1 MRDLSKRDWIYKLTS
16 ATFKTRARTVDHLG
30 REQIADCPTA
40 ISELWKN
47 SYDAYATS
55 VNIDLFKN
63 SSHGDVA
70 LLSDD
75 GHGMSLEDFT
85 ERWLTIGTESKAKD
99 EATNKIYRNGMPIR
113 PKLGQKGIGRLSSA
127 KLGPLL
133 LLISK
138 KKDKGPIAAL
148 LDWRLFENSYLNL
161 SDIRVAVRT
170 IKAEGLKPLLPAMA
184 EEVLRG
190 VYPDPKKDVRAP
202 EIAKAWQLFD
212 SDRAK
217 KKLPSMAELIKKD
230 LENLPFNEEHW
241 NLWQTVDEKMHHGTA
256 MLVSRLNFDLQ
267 TFISPGD
274 FIDSTAESSKK
285 RFVSTLSNFID
296 PYPSDKTS
304 LVGEFN
310 YGVYAHHDGER
321 RVLLEKSAGLSP
333 EIVAM
338 AEHKVSGRISDN
350 GVFTGVLT
358 VFGTV
363 IEDVIIRPP
372 TDLPARPRR
381 DTRVGGFDIFLATA
395 EFEKNSSTLD
405 DAQLTRFIDQANKY
419 SGLLIFRDGLRVMPY
434 GREDNDYF
442 EIESRRGK
450 NAGAAFWNN
459 RRLFGRVSVSRA
471 DNPNLKDKAGRE
483 GFIDNQASKI
493 FRELVINVLRESAKQ
508 YFGRHSEMRKINLPE
523 IKKRNKNAKAE
534 QQEKERRKK
543 AAERF
548 VKDLKSKAPV
558 AAKLSMEV
566 SNLSASAKLTNQADV
581 ISTMDQLESIST
593 RLMKVTLT
601 APASTLT
608 PSIKKKYKEYKNDLD
623 KTVTLRDELLSAL
636 TERLE
641 TLERIDPNK
650 LLIEQLERGIKRHTS
665 VLAEES
671 RSTAQSIELERNRL
685 SSIRIART
693 KKLETDA
700 RAIFTRFEAS
710 IIEYKR
716 ASDEMSELFESTIEE
731 TLDIFGGYKRAL
743 EALSDNIDL
752 AYLIRFGVSERSE
765 LKAEADKL
773 TSLAQLGIAV
783 EITGHEIHDYG
794 RIIDGGIAALPEKL
808 RKTDA
813 FEDIAFG
820 VSGLTEHLK
829 LVAPLQLSGHQ
840 IKTDISGG
848 DVFEFLQKFFALPF
862 KEKSISITASDGF
875 RKASV
880 FELKS
885 RVYPVFIN
893 LVNNA
898 IYWSSQGNEPE
909 GRRIHLERLG
919 KSLIVSDNGP
929 GVAPEDLEYLF
940 TLFFTKREA
949 GRGVGLYLA
958 AASLASGGHAL
969 RYIEN
974 GGPNLLKGGNF
985 AIEFQ
990 GLSDE

>member
-1 MRDLSKRDWIYKLTS
+1 VTS

-47 SYDAYATS
+47 SYDAYAKS
-55 VNIDLFKN
+55 AKIDLFRKK
-63 SSHGDVA
+63 SHGDIAV
-70 LLSDD
+70 LSDD

-85 ERWLTIGTESKAKD
+85 ERWLTIGTESKATD
-99 EATNKIYRNGMPIR
+99 NATKATYRNGMQVR

-133 LLISK
+133 LIISK
-138 KKDKGPIAAL
+138 KKGNEPIAAL

-161 SDIRVAVRT
+161 TDIRVAVRK
-170 IKAEGLKPLLPAMA
+170 IGPEGLTPLLKEMA
-184 EEVLRG
+184 SEVLRG
-190 VYPDPKKDVRAP
+190 VYPDPKLDNRAN
-202 EIAKAWQLFD
+202 EISDAWQKFD
-212 SDRAK
+212 ADRAK
-217 KKLPSMAELIKKD
+217 KKLPPMAELIKKD
-230 LENLPFNEEHW
+230 LEELPFGEDHW
-241 NLWQTVDEKMHHGTA
+241 NIWQTINDKMSHGTA
-256 MLVSRLNFDLQ
+256 MLVSRLNFDLR
-267 TFISPGD
+267 TLISPGE
-274 FIDSTAESSKK
+274 FTDSTANRSKR
-285 RFVSTLSNFID
+285 RFISTLSNFID
-296 PYPSDKTS
+296 PYPIDGTAV
-304 LVGEFN
+304 VGKFE
-310 YGVYAHHDGER
+310 YGVYAHIEDEC
-321 RVLLEKSAGLSP
+321 RVLLEKANGLSP
-333 EIVAM
+333 DIVAM
-338 AEHKVSGRISDN
+338 AEHKVSGHISDD
-350 GVFTGVLT
+350 GTFTGNLT

-363 IEDVIIRPP
+363 IKDVVIRPP
-372 TDLPARPRR
+372 TDLPTKARS

-395 EFEKNSSTLD
+395 EWEENSSTLET
-405 DAQLTRFIDQANKY
+405 AQWKRFINQADKH
-419 SGLLIFRDGLRVMPY
+419 SGFLIFRDGLRVMPY

-483 GFIDNQASKI
+483 GFIDNQASKV

-508 YFGRHSEMRKINLPE
+508 YFGRYSEMRKINLPE
-523 IKKRNKNAKAE
+523 IKKRNKNAKAQE
-534 QQEKERRKK
+534 QEKERRKK

-548 VKDLKSKAPV
+548 VRDLKSKAPV
-558 AAKLSMEV
+558 AAKLSTEV
-566 SNLSASAKLTNQADV
+566 SELSASTKLASQADIV
-581 ISTMDQLESIST
+581 STMGQLESIST
-593 RLMKVTLT
+593 RLMKATLT

-608 PSIKKKYKEYKNDLD
+608 PSLKKKYNEYKNDLD
-623 KTVTLRDELLSAL
+623 KTVILRDELLSAL

-641 TLERIDPNK
+641 TLERIDPKK
-650 LLIEQLERGIKRHTS
+650 LLIDQLERGIERHAAVS
-665 VLAEES
+665 VEES
-671 RSTAQSIELERNRL
+671 VSTGRSLELERKRL
-685 SSIRIART
+685 SSIRTERSN
-693 KKLETDA
+693 KLETDA
-700 RAIFTRFEAS
+700 RAIFSRFEANV
-710 IIEYKR
+710 IDYKR
-716 ASDEMSELFESTIEE
+716 ASDEMSELFETMIEE
-731 TLDIFGGYKRAL
+731 TLDIFGGYKGAL

-813 FEDIAFG
+813 FADIAFG

-840 IKTDISGG
+840 IKADISGA
-848 DVFEFLQKFFALPF
+848 DIFEFLQKFFALPF
-862 KEKSISITASDGF
+862 KEKSIVITASDDF

-885 RVYPVFIN
+885 RIYPVFIN

-898 IYWSSQGNEPE
+898 IYWASQGNEPE
-909 GRRIHLERLG
+909 DRRIHLARLG

-940 TLFFTKREA
+940 TLFFTKRES

-958 AASLASGGHAL
+958 SASLASGGHAL
-969 RYIEN
+969 RYLED
-974 GGPNLLKGGNF
+974 GDSELLTGGNF

-990 GLSDE
+990 GLSDD